1 MWRKGSRIP
10 HSVGPMEANE
20 PSLRA
25 LVYGGAVLGG
35 GGGGSLAAGLRT
47 MKQALEIGEP
57 HIIPLADV
65 PRSAIVATLSA
76 VGSAGKTSGTALDE
90 RHFRR
95 AIELFQRF
103 ANRRVDGF
111 ISSEVGPRAV
121 TYGLLESARTG
132 IPVVDAPANGRAHP
146 LFLMG
151 SLGLHKRPGYAATTV
166 AVGGQIGSANYAEI
180 ALRASVVKA
189 AHVVRGHAARSRAAL
204 AVVRNAVPA
213 QHLEDNAAVGDSIRP
228 EGRRR
233 APRGSAARSEFDLA
247 CIVPHDGRSSPCRGR
262 DRRNEAR
269 RARWVHD
276 WSVQLR
282 CRDGSHLTVP
292 VCNEFIAVLS
302 GARPIASFPDLVAL
316 FDLRNGLPIGSAEAE
331 VSRSVAAFVVP
342 SNRLILG
349 RAMHDRDLLAQ
360 VERLVGLRIDNHQA
374 LIPRPAVGS
383 GLSNCRRHKRADG
396 HADAVGELRARNL

>member
-1 MWRKGSRIP
+1 MQWGPRRGFASERQRSGSLDVAKGQPHP

-57 HIIPLADV
+57 HIVPLADV

-103 ANRRVDGF
+103 SNQRVDGF

-213 QHLEDNAAVGDSIRP
+213 QLRTMLPWGDFNSP
-228 EGRRR
+228 GR
-233 APRGSAARSEFDLA
+233 SAARS
-247 CIVPHDGRSSPCRGR
+247 S
-262 DRRNEAR
+262 RRR
-269 RARWVHD
+269 REER
-276 WSVQLR
+276 
-282 CRDGSHLTVP
+282 
-292 VCNEFIAVLS
+292 
-302 GARPIASFPDLVAL
+302 
-316 FDLRNGLPIGSAEAE
+316 
-331 VSRSVAAFVVP
+331 VP
-342 SNRLILG
+342 SCV
-349 RAMHDRDLLAQ
+349 HC
-360 VERLVGLRIDNHQA
+360 
-374 LIPRPAVGS
+374 PA
-383 GLSNCRRHKRADG
+383 
-396 HADAVGELRARNL
+396 